1 MADKN
6 ALETLR
12 ANVGKLY
19 RGGKSALNTITDF
32 GFYKDPNNVPDYKA
46 DFRQRMGQSP
56 VATPAP
62 PTGEYISTLQDAV
75 QSEQPGIAEQL
86 KTFAAKQFQPN
97 VDSAGQQQQE
107 GMLRP
112 LVDNPI
118 GRMMGQIDPN
128 VMNTGG
134 EIGPRKTTM
143 SKFLDFAK
151 SPEGIQLLTDA
162 GRMAYAGT
170 QDDPIVAGRIAE
182 DTMQDMSGRA
192 TLKQEAA
199 LREQEA
205 DDLLDT
211 TMATEDRGVARKIEQ
226 EARAEENR
234 KIQTDEALERVL
246 ATEGRDLQTVKDA
259 EAREKESVIDAEI
272 RMEKTRKDNA
282 VADAKDKITLY
293 KQKLEAQNT
302 TPEAKAKIKQML
314 TQSELNLE
322 LARKSRGYEPPTGY
336 ESVDTESDKIIHK
349 SLKEGGL
356 RGRALISESPKGKS
370 YSREGYF
377 KYINEK
383 ANVDKIIRRSEIDSQ
398 DMIDSAM
405 ELVNSKAFTDVV
417 GQDQVY
423 LPNEI
428 MNTLL
433 GGSAEANRF
442 QSVYDK
448 LIADGTLKTIENL
461 RSAITGA
468 TGLGNISEKEFDTL
482 KHSFAAL
489 AKSQTP
495 ETFHRELK
503 KVANTAAKIH
513 NQLLEASKKSFG
525 INEYSNLGNVKNLKV
540 DQDKERERYSVTVKG
555 KTYPGITVTNE

>member
-6 ALETLR
+6 TLETLR
-12 ANVGKLY
+12 SNVGKLY

-32 GFYKDPNNVPDYKA
+32 GFHKDPNNIPA
-46 DFRQRMGQSP
+46 NTGDFRQNMGQSP
-56 VATPAP
+56 VATPVP

-86 KTFAAKQFQPN
+86 KNFAAKQFQPN

-107 GMLRP
+107 GMFRP

-205 DDLLDT
+205 ADLLDT
-211 TMATEDRGVARKIEQ
+211 TMATEDR
-226 EARAEENR
+226 
-234 KIQTDEALERVL
+234 
-246 ATEGRDLQTVKDA
+246 DLQTVKDA
-259 EAREKESVIDAEI
+259 EARKKETVIDAEI
-272 RMEKTRKDNA
+272 RAEKTRKDNA
-282 VADAKDKITLY
+282 VADAKDQITLY

-370 YSREGYF
+370 YSIAGYL
-377 KYINEK
+377 KYIDEK

-423 LPNEI
+423 MPNQI
-428 MNTLL
+428 MHKLL

-503 KVANTAAKIH
+503 KVANSAAKIH
-513 NQLLEASKKSFG
+513 NQLLEASRKSFG
-525 INEYSNLGNVKNLKV
+525 INEYSNMGNVKNLKV
-540 DQDKERERYSVTVKG
+540 DQDKERERFTSGGLIYEVVDG
-555 KTYPGITVTNE
+555 G